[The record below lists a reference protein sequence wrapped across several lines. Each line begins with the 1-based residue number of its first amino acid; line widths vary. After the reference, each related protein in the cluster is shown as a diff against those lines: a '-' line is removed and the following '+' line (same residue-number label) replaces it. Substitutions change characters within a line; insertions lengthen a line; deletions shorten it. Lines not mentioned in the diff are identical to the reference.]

1 MFGSSSSSSV
11 GTSAIV
17 ASSSFV
23 VGVVVSLVGFFA
35 LAIGGGVGMALVA
48 VFVASA
54 RRFGR
59 VLASVWAP
67 SSTGGC
73 CGGLGFC
80 LLFLGGLL
88 ALGRSSSI
96 SMSRRSLKSRL
107 ENRLGTRFST
117 RLEGA
122 FGMGLPFSCSRG
134 LWRLLCCGVGLA
146 FEQGI

>member
-23 VGVVVSLVGFFA
+23 AGVVVVFVGAFA
-35 LAIGGGVGMALVA
+35 LAIGGGIGVALVA

-54 RRFGR
+54 RRFGG
-59 VLASVWAP
+59 VLASALAP

-73 CGGLGFC
+73 CGGLAFC
-80 LLFLGGLL
+80 LQFRGGLL
-88 ALGRSSSI
+88 AFGRSSSI

-117 RLEGA
+117 GLEGD

-134 LWRLLCCGVGLA
+134 LWRFLCCGIGLA